1 MKTFRIGTLL
11 VNAAFLSL
19 MLACEGGNAPSA
31 PSASSAAAAPRAAK
45 ISGSS
50 SRSAMSAAAE
60 LEAQGRC
67 TNATLEGAYGFVR
80 TGGTSAGPLA
90 AVGVVTYDGAG
101 SWVTTATISR
111 NGAYSFDAMSTGA
124 YVVDADCT
132 GKVLSN
138 GQEIGLLDLVDGG
151 KTVLVLSEAAG
162 DAVSEVQK
170 KVGQEGCNNASLEG
184 AFGFVRSGL
193 TSAGP
198 LAALGFLVDD
208 GLGND
213 VGRQTTSRNGVFTTA
228 PVAGTYQVGADC
240 QGKFFMPNGQEFS
253 RFVVVDRGNE
263 VVQISESPGNTV
275 TGDQRKV
282 HSGHDEAAE
291 H

>member
-1 MKTFRIGTLL
+1 MKTLRIGTLL

-19 MLACEGGNAPSA
+19 MLACEGGTAPSA
-31 PSASSAAAAPRAAK
+31 PSAAATPRAGK

-50 SRSAMSAAAE
+50 SRAGMSAAAE
-60 LEAQGRC
+60 LEDQRTC
-67 TNATLEGAYGFVR
+67 TNATLEGAFGFVR

-90 AVGVVTYDGAG
+90 AVGLVTYDGAG

-111 NGAYSFDAMSTGA
+111 NGAYTFDAMSTGA

-138 GQEIGLLDLVDGG
+138 GLEIGLLTLVDGG

-184 AFGFVRSGL
+184 AFGFVRSGM

-198 LAALGFLVDD
+198 LAAVGFVVED

-213 VGRQTTSRNGVFTTA
+213 VGRQTTSRNGVFTTVPLA
-228 PVAGTYQVGADC
+228 DTYQVGADC
-240 QGKFFMPNGQEFS
+240 QGKFFTNGQEFS
-253 RFVVVDRGNE
+253 RFVVVDRGND
-263 VVQISESPGNTV
+263 VFFISERPGNTV